1 MKVTFDTKENLN
13 HEREREFLNLSGDER
28 FRAFLRMVVEMSVF
42 ERKPKSREQHFVLIK
57 DEL

>member
-13 HEREREFLNLSGDER
+13 HEREREFLALSGDER

-42 ERKPKSREQHFVLIK
+42 ERKPRKREQHFVLTK